1 VFVLTNENKAAA
13 AARIGASRALRERS
27 VLMGVL
33 RSCFA
38 RTQTWLQAGKYVNAL
53 VSDLPSRNGWTVAE
67 HAGDRSPDR
76 AQRLLSRA
84 SWDEA
89 AAMSQVRK
97 YAAAGLDTA
106 ARRSRRRRMTVG
118 ALDETGQEKQGRA
131 TAGVKRQYMGCA
143 GRVANGI
150 NTVHLSYVREK
161 TGHALAGARQW
172 IPAEDIAD
180 PVKSLV
186 TGLPLDLRFRTK
198 GQLAA
203 DILADAYSD
212 GLFFDFVCGDE
223 VYGSCTVLR
232 RFLED
237 SGQAYVLRVASSFI
251 LTLAA
256 GTTMTCADAAK
267 TLLEHDR
274 RWEVR
279 SAGSGSKGGRWY
291 AWAWIGTASP
301 RHSLLV
307 RRHLKTGELAFCYC
321 YVPEGQLASK
331 ARLIRAAGL
340 RWPAE
345 ENFEFG
351 KGCFGLDQCQARL
364 YTAILR
370 HFVLVMAALAVCAVA
385 AAWLRDRTDTQ
396 VPPPASPDA
405 LPPADP
411 GLIPLTVPEVS
422 RLLAGALIRPEP
434 PGHAA
439 RWLQWRRRHQA
450 RSRWFHKRARLARN
464 YTLVS

>member
-1 VFVLTNENKAAA
+1 
-13 AARIGASRALRERS
+13 
-27 VLMGVL
+27 MGLL

-53 VSDLPSRNGWTVAE
+53 VSDLPSRNGWSVAE
-67 HAGDRSPDR
+67 HAGDRTPDR
-76 AQRLLSRA
+76 SQRLLSRA

-89 AAMSQVRK
+89 AAMSQVRR
-97 YAAAGLDTA
+97 YAAAGLDAA

-118 ALDETGQEKQGRA
+118 ALDETGQEKQGTG

-172 IPAEDIAD
+172 IPAEDIKD

-186 TGLPLDLRFRTK
+186 TGLPLDLLFRTK
-198 GQLAA
+198 GQLAI
-203 DILADAYSD
+203 DILTDARADRLA
-212 GLFFDFVCGDE
+212 FDFVCGDE
-223 VYGSCTVLR
+223 VYGSCTELR
-232 RFLED
+232 RHLED
-237 SGQAYVLRVASSFI
+237 TGQAYVLRVASSFI

-256 GTTMTCADAAK
+256 GTTMTCADAAMK
-267 TLLEHDR
+267 LLKGKR
-274 RWEVR
+274 AWEVR
-279 SAGSGSKGGRWY
+279 SAGKGSKGERWY
-291 AWAWIGTASP
+291 AWAWLATASP
-301 RHSLLV
+301 QHSLLV

-321 YVPEGQLASK
+321 YVPDGQLASK

-345 ENFEFG
+345 ESFELA
-351 KGCFGLDQCQARL
+351 KGCFGLDHCQARL

-370 HFVLVMAALAVCAVA
+370 HIVLVMAALAICAVTA
-385 AAWLRDRTDTQ
+385 AQLRDRTDTQ
-396 VPPPASPDA
+396 AAPPARPDDDPPAS
-405 LPPADP
+405 P
-411 GLIPLTVPEVS
+411 GLIPLTVREIK
-422 RLLAGALIRPEP
+422 RLLASTLQRPAP
-434 PGHAA
+434 PGHTAH
-439 RWLQWRRRHQA
+439 WLQWRRRHQA

>member
-1 VFVLTNENKAAA
+1 MLTNEDKAAA
-13 AARIGASRALRERS
+13 DARIGARRALRERS
-27 VLMGVL
+27 ALL
-33 RSCFA
+33 ELIRSCFA

-53 VSDLPSRNGWTVAE
+53 VSDLPSRNGWTLAE
-67 HAGDRSPDR
+67 QAGDRSPAR
-76 AQRLLSRA
+76 MQRLLNRA
-84 SWDEA
+84 SWDHA

-97 YAAAGLDTA
+97 YAAAGLDAA

-118 ALDETGQEKQGRA
+118 ALDETGQEKQGSS

-150 NTVHLSYVREK
+150 NTVHLAYVREK

-172 IPAEDIAD
+172 IPAEDIRD

-186 TGLPLDLRFRTK
+186 TGLPLDLRFQTK
-198 GQLAA
+198 GELAA
-203 DILADAYSD
+203 GILADAYAD
-212 GLFFDFVCGDE
+212 GLRFDFVCGDE
-223 VYGSCTVLR
+223 VYGSCTGLR
-232 RFLED
+232 RFLEARE
-237 SGQAYVLRVASSFI
+237 QAYVLRVASNFA

-256 GTTMTCADAAK
+256 GTAMTCAEAVK
-267 TLLEHDR
+267 RLLGRKRD
-274 RWEVR
+274 WEVR
-279 SAGSGSKGGRWY
+279 SAGAGSKGERWY
-291 AWAWIGTASP
+291 AWAWLATASP

-307 RRHLKTGELAFCYC
+307 RRHLKTGELAFHFCF
-321 YVPEGQLASK
+321 VPEGQAASK

-340 RWPAE
+340 RWPVE
-345 ENFEFG
+345 ESFELA

-370 HFVLVMAALAVCAVA
+370 HIVLVMAAFAVCAVA

-396 VPPPASPDA
+396 APPPAGPDA
-405 LPPADP
+405 APPADT
-411 GLIPLTVPEVS
+411 GLVPLTVREI
-422 RLLAGALIRPEP
+422 RGLLTDALTRPKP

-450 RSRWFHKRARLARN
+450 RSRWFHKHARLQRN
-464 YTLVS
+464 YAMVS

>member
-1 VFVLTNENKAAA
+1 
-13 AARIGASRALRERS
+13 
-27 VLMGVL
+27 MGLL

-38 RTQTWLQAGKYVNAL
+38 RTQTWLQAGKYLNAL
-53 VSDLPSRNGWTVAE
+53 VSELPSRNGWSVAE
-67 HAGDRSPDR
+67 HAGDWSPARS
-76 AQRLLSRA
+76 QRLLSRA
-84 SWDEA
+84 SWDEVT
-89 AAMSQVRK
+89 AMSQVRR
-97 YAAAGLDTA
+97 YAAAGLDDA

-118 ALDETGQEKQGRA
+118 ALDETGQEKQGSS
-131 TAGVKRQYMGCA
+131 TSGVKRQYMGCA

-172 IPAEDIAD
+172 IPAEDIED

-198 GQLAA
+198 GQLAI
-203 DILADAYSD
+203 DILGDAYAD
-212 GLFFDFVCGDE
+212 GLTFDFACGDE
-223 VYGSCTVLR
+223 VYGSCTDLR
-232 RFLED
+232 EFLED
-237 SGQAYVLRVASSFI
+237 RGQAYVLRVASSFV

-256 GTTMTCADAAK
+256 GTKVTCVGAVKKFLRSRKGWD
-267 TLLEHDR
+267 
-274 RWEVR
+274 VR
-279 SAGSGSKGGRWY
+279 SAGRGSKGERWY
-291 AWAWIGTASP
+291 AWAWLATASP

-307 RRHLKTGELAFCYC
+307 RRHLKTGELAFHYC
-321 YVPEGQLASK
+321 FVPAGQPASK

-345 ENFEFG
+345 ESFEVG

-370 HFVLVMAALAVCAVA
+370 HIVLVMAALAVCAVTA
-385 AAWLRDRTDTQ
+385 AQLRDRTDTQ
-396 VPPPASPDA
+396 APPPASPDA
-405 LPPADP
+405 PPPADL
-411 GLIPLTVPEVS
+411 GLVPLTVREIK
-422 RLLAGALIRPEP
+422 RLLAEALCRPKP

-439 RWLQWRRRHQA
+439 HWLQWRRRHQA

-464 YTLVS
+464 YALVS